1 MATKRTAAKPT
12 AVKSAAGKSTGAGS
26 TGVDSAMRTKPT
38 TADAKP
44 SRPAVFSRSIVVPA
58 VGIGVVT
65 LILAMQENAS
75 FPIALV
81 VGVAVALV
89 VIGMIALKRAFYG
102 D

>member
-1 MATKRTAAKPT
+1 MATKRMVTKPT
-12 AVKSAAGKSTGAGS
+12 AAKSAAGKSTA
-26 TGVDSAMRTKPT
+26 AKPNAPKT
-38 TADAKP
+38 TADDAKR
-44 SRPAVFSRSIVVPA
+44 SRPGLLSRSIVVPA
-58 VGIGVVT
+58 VGIGAVT